1 MTYELYFRIFLNVKP
16 FKNATV
22 CVIRALSMKFKTVT
36 LQANNYAIR
45 QGEEINRLYI
55 LGKGSLDIL
64 INGDLVDLL
73 GE

>member
-1 MTYELYFRIFLNVKP
+1 
-16 FKNATV
+16 
-22 CVIRALSMKFKTVT
+22 MKFKTMT
-36 LQANNYAIR
+36 LQTHSYCIR

-73 GE
+73 GKISTIFEDLMDLIQLI

>member
-1 MTYELYFRIFLNVKP
+1 
-16 FKNATV
+16 
-22 CVIRALSMKFKTVT
+22 MKFKTMT

-73 GE
+73 GKDLISILVSVSV